1 MGTIEPE
8 YIAIGQVLA
17 PWGNKGKVKVNV
29 TTDFPQ
35 RFVPSSQVYIN
46 RRSMIIDSAEWHKGR
61 VIIKI
66 DILNSIE
73 EAQKLRGQ
81 TIEIHRSQLKPLPEG
96 HYYLFQIIGLMVS
109 TTQGEPL
116 GRITEI
122 LTTEGNDTYVVKG
135 NRGETLIPAISDVIR
150 SVDLDQGQMVIDPIE
165 GLLSLNQKATD

>member
-35 RFVPSSQVYIN
+35 RFVPSSRVYIN
-46 RRSMIIDSAEWHKGR
+46 RRPVIIDSAEWHKGR

-73 EAQKLRGQ
+73 EVRKLRGQ